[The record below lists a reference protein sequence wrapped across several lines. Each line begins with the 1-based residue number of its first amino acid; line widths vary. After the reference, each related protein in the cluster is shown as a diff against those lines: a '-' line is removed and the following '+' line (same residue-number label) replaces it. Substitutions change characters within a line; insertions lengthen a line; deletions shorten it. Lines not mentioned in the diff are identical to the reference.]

1 MKRHKVM
8 EFRAEQKYIRLSPKK
23 IRPILAEIKKL
34 SAEQALQ
41 VLPFVA
47 KRGAY
52 FVEKVIK
59 SAVANARQKGVDI
72 SSLKIKEIVA
82 NEGPVL
88 KRGRP
93 VSRGQWHPIKK
104 RMSHIRVI
112 LSSAEEEKTT
122 KETKSKLQDKEKELT
137 REKKTVVE
145 KGSKRVAS
153 KKSLSKKVIRK
164 RKEDNA

>member
-1 MKRHKVM
+1 M
-8 EFRAEQKYIRLSPKK
+8 EFIAEQKYIRLSPKK
-23 IRPILAEIKKL
+23 IRPILAEVKKL
-34 SAEQALQ
+34 SVEQALQ

-59 SAVANARQKGVDI
+59 SAVANARQKGVEI
-72 SSLKIKEIVA
+72 SNLKIKEIVA

-112 LSSAEEEKTT
+112 LSSAEEEKTA
-122 KETKSKLQDKEKELT
+122 KETKPKLQDKEKEPA
-137 REKKTVVE
+137 REKKTVVKKE
-145 KGSKRVAS
+145 SNKVAS

-164 RKEDNA
+164 RKEDKA

>member
-34 SAEQALQ
+34 SVEQAMQ

-47 KRGAY
+47 KRSAY

-59 SAVANARQKGVDI
+59 SAVASARQRGVEI

-112 LSSAEEEKTT
+112 LSSAEEEKTS
-122 KETKSKLQDKEKELT
+122 KEVEPKLEDGEKELVG
-137 REKKTVVE
+137 EKKTVV
-145 KGSKRVAS
+145 
-153 KKSLSKKVIRK
+153 KKESKKVVSKKRSDKKVTRK
-164 RKEDNA
+164 RKEERA